1 MQTYTL
7 DRSGASP
14 LYEQLYRALKA
25 DILSGALPGG
35 SRLPSGRALAEHL
48 GLSRVTVETAY
59 AQLLA
64 EGYLTS
70 RPRAGYFVE
79 QLTPQELPPRVS
91 EPEAQPPEPET
102 AQSRSAQLFPFSVWA
117 RLMRGVLLDRRQEL
131 LRPAPDAGLPA
142 LRQAVAAELYRQRG
156 VHVSPEQVYIGAG
169 AEYFYNLLIQFFGHG
184 RVYALENPGH
194 RKIARVYQANQVAV
208 RPIGM
213 DADGVIPELLEQSG
227 AEVLHISP
235 SHHYPTGT
243 VTPITRRQAL
253 MRWLTAQPGRYLIE
267 DDYDSEFR
275 FSGLPI
281 PTIQS
286 MDRSGRVIYMNT
298 FSRTISPSLRISYMI
313 LPRTL
318 LPQWQAAMGF
328 YSCTV
333 PSFEQMTLTRFL
345 AEGYFEKHLSRMKKH
360 YRAVRAQL
368 FSVLHTPQAVRQC
381 AVHDTDAGLHLVL
394 ELKNA
399 PAPEALRALLR
410 QSGLPDALLSDFFLD
425 APSPQAQKSIV
436 LGYADAEPAQ
446 LEAALTA
453 LFTRL
458 EAREAPVCAKA
469 ARRPAGR

>member
-318 LPQWQAAMGF
+318 LPQWQTAMGF

-399 PAPEALRALLR
+399 PEPEALRALLR

-446 LEAALTA
+446 LEATLTA

-458 EAREAPVCAKA
+458 EAREAPV
-469 ARRPAGR
+469 

>member
-399 PAPEALRALLR
+399 PEPEALRVLLR

-458 EAREAPVCAKA
+458 EAREAPV
-469 ARRPAGR
+469 

>member
-79 QLTPQELPPRVS
+79 QLTPQELPPRTP

-243 VTPITRRQAL
+243 VTPIARRQAL

-318 LPQWQAAMGF
+318 LPQWQEAMGF

-399 PAPEALRALLR
+399 PEPEALRALLR
-410 QSGLPDALLSDFFLD
+410 KSGLPDALLSDFFLD

-458 EAREAPVCAKA
+458 EAREAPV
-469 ARRPAGR
+469 

>member
-7 DRSGASP
+7 ARSGASP

-169 AEYFYNLLIQFFGHG
+169 AEYFYNLLIQFLG
-184 RVYALENPGH
+184 REKIFALEEPGH
-194 RKIARVYQANQVAV
+194 RKIARVYQANGVQM
-208 RPIGM
+208 RLIRM
-213 DADGVIPELLEQSG
+213 DGDGVLPALVGQSG
-227 AEVLHISP
+227 ADVLHISP

-243 VTPITRRQAL
+243 VMPITRRQAL
-253 MRWLTAQPGRYLIE
+253 MRWLTEGPERYLIE

-275 FSGLPI
+275 FTGLPI
-281 PTIQS
+281 PTMQS
-286 MDRSGRVIYMNT
+286 MDQSGRVIYMNT
-298 FSRTISPSLRISYMI
+298 FSRTIAPALRISYMI
-313 LPRTL
+313 LPKAL
-318 LPQWQAAMGF
+318 LARWRETMGF

-345 AEGYFEKHLSRMKKH
+345 AEGYFEKHLNRMKKH
-360 YRAVRAQL
+360 YRAVRGALLDALAQ
-368 FSVLHTPQAVRQC
+368 PPC
-381 AVHDTDAGLHLVL
+381 AGCFRVHDAGAGLHFVL
-394 ELKNA
+394 EA
-399 PAPEALRALLR
+399 PGAPEPERLRALLR
-410 QSGLPDALLSDFFLD
+410 QAGLHAALLADFYAG
-425 APSPQAQKSIV
+425 APEPEAARCIV
-436 LGYADAEPAQ
+436 LDYADAEP
-446 LEAALTA
+446 EALQGALR
-453 LFTRL
+453 RL
-458 EAREAPVCAKA
+458 A
-469 ARRPAGR
+469 AEITGR

>member
-91 EPEAQPPEPET
+91 EPEAQPPKPET

-399 PAPEALRALLR
+399 PEPEALRALLR

-458 EAREAPVCAKA
+458 EAREAPV
-469 ARRPAGR
+469 

>member
-91 EPEAQPPEPET
+91 EPEAQPPEPEP

-399 PAPEALRALLR
+399 PEPEALRALLR
-410 QSGLPDALLSDFFLD
+410 QSGLPDALLSDFYLD

-458 EAREAPVCAKA
+458 EAREAPV
-469 ARRPAGR
+469 

>member
-1 MQTYTL
+1 MT
-7 DRSGASP
+7 GASP

-213 DADGVIPELLEQSG
+213 DADGVVPELLEQSG

-399 PAPEALRALLR
+399 PEPEALRVLLR

-458 EAREAPVCAKA
+458 EAREAPV
-469 ARRPAGR
+469 

>member
-25 DILSGALPGG
+25 DILSGTLPGG

-91 EPEAQPPEPET
+91 EPEAQPPEPEP

-399 PAPEALRALLR
+399 PEPEALRALLR

-458 EAREAPVCAKA
+458 EAREAPV
-469 ARRPAGR
+469 

>member
-333 PSFEQMTLTRFL
+333 PSCEQMTLTRFL

-399 PAPEALRALLR
+399 PEPEALRALLR

-458 EAREAPVCAKA
+458 EAREAPV
-469 ARRPAGR
+469 

>member
-35 SRLPSGRALAEHL
+35 GRLPSGRALAEHL

-79 QLTPQELPPRVS
+79 QLTPQELPPRMP
-91 EPEAQPPEPET
+91 EPEAQPPEPEP

-117 RLMRGVLLDRRQEL
+117 RLMRGVLLDL
-131 LRPAPDAGLPA
+131 
-142 LRQAVAAELYRQRG
+142 QRG
-156 VHVSPEQVYIGAG
+156 VNVSPEQVYIGAG

-381 AVHDTDAGLHLVL
+381 IVHDTDAGLHLVL

-399 PAPEALRALLR
+399 PEPEALRALLR
-410 QSGLPDALLSDFFLD
+410 QSGLPDALLSDFYLD
-425 APSPQAQKSIV
+425 APSPQARKSIV

-458 EAREAPVCAKA
+458 EAREAPV
-469 ARRPAGR
+469 

>member
-91 EPEAQPPEPET
+91 EPEAQPPEPEP

-169 AEYFYNLLIQFFGHG
+169 AEYFYNLLIQFFGHR

-208 RPIGM
+208 QPIGM

-399 PAPEALRALLR
+399 PEPEALRALLR
-410 QSGLPDALLSDFFLD
+410 KSGLPDALLSDFFLD

-458 EAREAPVCAKA
+458 EAREAPV
-469 ARRPAGR
+469 

>member
-91 EPEAQPPEPET
+91 EPEAPPPEPET

-399 PAPEALRALLR
+399 PEPEALRALLR

-458 EAREAPVCAKA
+458 EAREAPV
-469 ARRPAGR
+469 

>member
-399 PAPEALRALLR
+399 PEPEALRALLR
-410 QSGLPDALLSDFFLD
+410 LSGLPDALLSVFFLD

-458 EAREAPVCAKA
+458 EAREAPV
-469 ARRPAGR
+469 

>member
-1 MQTYTL
+1 MQTYSL

-79 QLTPQELPPRVS
+79 QLTPQELPPRTP

-360 YRAVRAQL
+360 YRSVRAQL

-399 PAPEALRALLR
+399 PEPEALRALLR
-410 QSGLPDALLSDFFLD
+410 QSGLSDALLSDFFLD

-458 EAREAPVCAKA
+458 EAREAPV
-469 ARRPAGR
+469 

>member
-399 PAPEALRALLR
+399 PEPEALRVLLR

-446 LEAALTA
+446 LDAALTA

-458 EAREAPVCAKA
+458 EAREAPV
-469 ARRPAGR
+469 

>member
-194 RKIARVYQANQVAV
+194 RKIARVYQSNQVAV

-333 PSFEQMTLTRFL
+333 PRFEQMTLTRFL

-399 PAPEALRALLR
+399 PEPEALRALLR

-458 EAREAPVCAKA
+458 EAREAPV
-469 ARRPAGR
+469 

>member
-399 PAPEALRALLR
+399 PEPEALRALLR

-453 LFTRL
+453 LFTQL
-458 EAREAPVCAKA
+458 EAREAPV
-469 ARRPAGR
+469 

>member
-79 QLTPQELPPRVS
+79 QLTPQELPPRMA
-91 EPEAQPPEPET
+91 EPEVQPPEPET

-399 PAPEALRALLR
+399 PEPEALRALLR
-410 QSGLPDALLSDFFLD
+410 QSGLPDALLSDFYLD

-458 EAREAPVCAKA
+458 EAREAPV
-469 ARRPAGR
+469 

>member
-91 EPEAQPPEPET
+91 EPEAHPPEPEP

-213 DADGVIPELLEQSG
+213 DTDGVIPELLEQSG

-399 PAPEALRALLR
+399 PEPEALRALLR

-458 EAREAPVCAKA
+458 EAREAPV
-469 ARRPAGR
+469 

>member
-368 FSVLHTPQAVRQC
+368 FSVLHTTQAARLC

-399 PAPEALRALLR
+399 PEPEALRALLR
-410 QSGLPDALLSDFFLD
+410 QSGLPDALLSDFYLD

-458 EAREAPVCAKA
+458 EAREAPV
-469 ARRPAGR
+469 

>member
-70 RPRAGYFVE
+70 RPRAGYFIE

-399 PAPEALRALLR
+399 PEPEALRALLR

-458 EAREAPVCAKA
+458 EAREAPV
-469 ARRPAGR
+469 

>member
-91 EPEAQPPEPET
+91 EPEAQPPEPEP

-169 AEYFYNLLIQFFGHG
+169 AEYFYNLLIQFFGHR

-208 RPIGM
+208 QPIGM

-368 FSVLHTPQAVRQC
+368 FSVLHTPQAARQC

-399 PAPEALRALLR
+399 PEPEALRALLR
-410 QSGLPDALLSDFFLD
+410 QSGLPDALLSDFYLD

-458 EAREAPVCAKA
+458 EAREAPV
-469 ARRPAGR
+469 

>member
-381 AVHDTDAGLHLVL
+381 AVHDTDAGLHLIL

-399 PAPEALRALLR
+399 PEPEALRALLR

-458 EAREAPVCAKA
+458 EAREAPV
-469 ARRPAGR
+469 

>member
-208 RPIGM
+208 RPIDM

-399 PAPEALRALLR
+399 PEPEALRALLR

-458 EAREAPVCAKA
+458 EAREAPV
-469 ARRPAGR
+469 

>member
-194 RKIARVYQANQVAV
+194 RKIARIYQANQVAV

-399 PAPEALRALLR
+399 PEPEALRALLR

-436 LGYADAEPAQ
+436 LGYADAESAQ

-458 EAREAPVCAKA
+458 EAREAPV
-469 ARRPAGR
+469 

>member
-79 QLTPQELPPRVS
+79 QLTPQELPPRTP

-142 LRQAVAAELYRQRG
+142 LRQAVA
-156 VHVSPEQVYIGAG
+156 

-399 PAPEALRALLR
+399 PEPEALRALLR

-458 EAREAPVCAKA
+458 EAREAPV
-469 ARRPAGR
+469 

>member
-79 QLTPQELPPRVS
+79 QLTPQELPPRTP

-399 PAPEALRALLR
+399 PEPEALRALLR

-458 EAREAPVCAKA
+458 EAREAPV
-469 ARRPAGR
+469 

>member
-142 LRQAVAAELYRQRG
+142 LRQAVAAELYRQCG

-399 PAPEALRALLR
+399 PEPEALRALLR

-458 EAREAPVCAKA
+458 EAREAPV
-469 ARRPAGR
+469 

>member
-25 DILSGALPGG
+25 DILSGVLPGG

-345 AEGYFEKHLSRMKKH
+345 AEGYFEQHLSRMKKH

-399 PAPEALRALLR
+399 PEPEALRALLR

-453 LFTRL
+453 LFTQL
-458 EAREAPVCAKA
+458 EAWEAPV
-469 ARRPAGR
+469 

>member
-131 LRPAPDAGLPA
+131 LRPAPDAGLPD

-399 PAPEALRALLR
+399 PEPEALRALLR

-458 EAREAPVCAKA
+458 EAREAPV
-469 ARRPAGR
+469 

>member
-328 YSCTV
+328 YNCTV

-399 PAPEALRALLR
+399 PEPEALRALLR

-458 EAREAPVCAKA
+458 EAREAPV
-469 ARRPAGR
+469 

>member
-91 EPEAQPPEPET
+91 EPEAQPPEPEP

-169 AEYFYNLLIQFFGHG
+169 AEYFYNLLIQFFGHR

-208 RPIGM
+208 QPIGM

-399 PAPEALRALLR
+399 PEPEALRALLR

-458 EAREAPVCAKA
+458 EAREAPV
-469 ARRPAGR
+469 

>member
-399 PAPEALRALLR
+399 PEPEALRALLR

-425 APSPQAQKSIV
+425 APSAQAQKSIV

-458 EAREAPVCAKA
+458 EAREAPV
-469 ARRPAGR
+469 

>member
-79 QLTPQELPPRVS
+79 QLTPQELPPRTP

-399 PAPEALRALLR
+399 PEPEALRALLR
-410 QSGLPDALLSDFFLD
+410 QSGLPDALLSVFFLD

-458 EAREAPVCAKA
+458 EAREAPV
-469 ARRPAGR
+469 

>member
-79 QLTPQELPPRVS
+79 QLTPQELPPRTP
-91 EPEAQPPEPET
+91 EPAAQPPEPET

-399 PAPEALRALLR
+399 PEPEALRALLR

-458 EAREAPVCAKA
+458 EAREAPV
-469 ARRPAGR
+469 

>member
-131 LRPAPDAGLPA
+131 LRPAPDAGLSA

-399 PAPEALRALLR
+399 PEPEALRALLR

-458 EAREAPVCAKA
+458 EAREAPV
-469 ARRPAGR
+469 

>member
-79 QLTPQELPPRVS
+79 QLTPQELPPRTP

-399 PAPEALRALLR
+399 PEPEALRALLR

-458 EAREAPVCAKA
+458 EAREAPA
-469 ARRPAGR
+469 